1 MGFRATAEGYILKR
15 FNLGFFLLPDGRP
28 PGLDP
33 SRQVS
38 FERFPVLDAEVETES
53 AIAKLTSAAAIYAA
67 IRLKPVAAEPPAK
80 ATRPPAI

>member
-53 AIAKLTSAAAIYAA
+53 AIAKLTKRSGDICGNPFEAGGC
-67 IRLKPVAAEPPAK
+67 
-80 ATRPPAI
+80 